1 MRSTQRY
8 HISVE
13 SNDTTKVY
21 SFEYTYIHKVLQ
33 HITQA
38 VVALIRCVYV
48 IFAFTASQVM
58 QAELCPQQ

>member
-8 HISVE
+8 HINVE

-21 SFEYTYIHKVLQ
+21 SSEYTYIHMVLQ

-38 VVALIRCVYV
+38 AI
-48 IFAFTASQVM
+48 S
-58 QAELCPQQ
+58 